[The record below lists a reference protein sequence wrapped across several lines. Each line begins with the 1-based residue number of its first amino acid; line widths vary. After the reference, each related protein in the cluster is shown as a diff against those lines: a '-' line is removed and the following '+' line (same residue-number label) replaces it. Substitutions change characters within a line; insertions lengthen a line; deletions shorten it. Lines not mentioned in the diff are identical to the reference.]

1 MSAVD
6 RGDMV
11 KKGRFQLWPCHCT
24 LQGEVRLEVVVPSL
38 PPEATSL
45 FLLFPPTTAASS
57 PHPTTSQAHRVP
69 LVRDETSPNIYHATS
84 PGRSTPGP
92 VRVSLCY
99 PNTSGSLTAVSTT
112 QFVYTTADHSHVVE
126 EVLSHVRGGLPL
138 QSEMIPSLESPAGLS
153 ELDSVLTVAVQGL
166 ERDLQTAV
174 GASQNPRAPRFTLF
188 HLASHH
194 NLMCLAKHL
203 VTLPQAI
210 LSLCLHDEQDL
221 TPVDIARDS
230 GNKKM
235 LKILTSTLLQSSSVV
250 ASEAPLSGSGAASVS
265 SSMRNSQDELLRFRE
280 INEEWRGQIKRHK
293 VSCSSMGSS
302 NFNPETTTAS
312 SRDRLSTPPFSG
324 PVPTST
330 KVTHRRKSIAVMEH
344 RHLMASGC
352 LQLRTEDPE
361 LARSERSRKQS
372 WSVVVGEAD
381 CRSVDTG
388 LNELDRLIATDRV
401 QQCVTGSTEQGGG
414 ANNHLD
420 PTHLNLLSC
429 YSVSCP
435 LLTEDEESG
444 TNSHLTS
451 TRTSPGPDY
460 TPDSSPP
467 PHLPPPPFLST
478 SISVPEDLSE
488 TGVHLHLQRAAQAP
502 PTSSS
507 LSPSPSPVP
516 SCSTVN
522 VPQVITTRYSTEN
535 LHDNMVLP
543 PNNERSSGGDCN
555 GTTEEE
561 EDVGLPLLESE
572 MNHDDRGKEDE
583 EEDEEELCQSISA
596 PHLMADSEEESA
608 VNQHSNTR
616 DAPNNHSAVG
626 SNKKVMFGNENSTAH
641 GNGHAAVDRSESN
654 PTGRSRKKSHRRSQ
668 SMSVVELS
676 IPTGDVKTVLDTGSD
691 EERKSKRKS
700 ARSSTLKPAHSPLTE
715 SAQSSDQPSSA
726 SASRSSSM
734 KDNRSR
740 ASSLLTDASSMHES
754 DDTMSEEDDTMPELS
769 GMSCASL
776 EGGDQDEPAITNTTP
791 LVNES
796 EQQYLRPQMNDL
808 PDGGRTDVVLR
819 GRKGRPRVSQEL
831 RYSADVLTAY
841 KDTLEANL
849 GPASRRLNSESIDER
864 KDLGGTGGAYPSNE
878 ALVDDGKVDQE
889 KRSIANDSVFD
900 HDVALSDV
908 DVRVQSDD
916 SLSQGKNSPTLS
928 PAHRDTKRRIQRS
941 PFLGRR
947 HHTVRERTPPK
958 PKNKLLRGLTKE
970 DVSPVIGKMRSI
982 LNSHEDEPAVEP
994 EPDATSPGGGST
1006 SLDRVPRSPVV
1017 KTNGT
1022 TMPTQPSFTS
1032 QISPLSKAANS
1043 AHPSSP
1049 LFSPP
1054 SPSRQISSPPAINTA
1069 PNHQGPV
1076 PKSSSEKML
1085 NSSHPPPPRSGK
1097 KKPKTKS
1104 MSLDQSSPAMK
1115 DIISMRNAVAEPLP
1129 EEFLEE
1135 DEEEN
1140 KPSGKKDT
1148 SKVKLI
1154 RDNFIRRSKSRM
1166 KAFNILGG
1174 GADVEKA
1181 ITESYSKGSG
1191 GTGAVRAKS
1200 MKQRPKLNDVF
1211 PHQEQSKKS
1220 PQHKAKEDKEEEEE
1234 KDRKREPPRKLGP
1247 EHRRDSDSSLVNS
1260 PTHSG
1265 VDHSLSVVDESQK
1278 GGQRSPD
1285 PNNLSPAPPEN
1296 LSDSDREEVAQQLV
1310 RSMSQ
1315 SHPELELMEETSW
1328 TRTIDRRLLRKMNKN
1343 ERDRQNIIHELIQ
1356 TERHHY
1362 RALHVLKLV
1371 FKSQM
1376 EKHLSEESL
1385 EIMFPQLDNLIEIS
1399 RSFLDR
1405 LEDRRGRDGPNVIIQ
1420 DISDVLLEE
1429 YTADRREKIL
1439 NTFGEFCTYHL
1450 IATEMYKEQLKK
1462 KPFGRLV
1469 QQLYRIKECQRLYLP
1484 DYYTTVSQ
1492 RLTKMVQFVARLVK
1506 KTEVLKLDH
1515 AERLR
1520 QCQQAL
1526 ESLVTAV
1533 DQRVDERKNQMEL
1546 EEIQDKL
1553 EISLPRTA
1561 AKNPVLR
1568 AMRDLNLVAQ
1578 NRRLIKRGYTLLIH
1592 GHGKQLPVHI
1602 LLVTDLVVLLTE
1614 RDQKYNLPAILD
1626 LKPPIIRLYDLH
1638 VRVNASVRSGIQLL
1652 LLEKGSAPEMF
1663 RLEFKSK
1670 KEAKEWEVTLTQAGD
1685 VCREKA
1691 IKCGTYS

>member
-1 MSAVD
+1 
-6 RGDMV
+6 
-11 KKGRFQLWPCHCT
+11 
-24 LQGEVRLEVVVPSL
+24 
-38 PPEATSL
+38 
-45 FLLFPPTTAASS
+45 
-57 PHPTTSQAHRVP
+57 
-69 LVRDETSPNIYHATS
+69 
-84 PGRSTPGP
+84 
-92 VRVSLCY
+92 
-99 PNTSGSLTAVSTT
+99 
-112 QFVYTTADHSHVVE
+112 
-126 EVLSHVRGGLPL
+126 
-138 QSEMIPSLESPAGLS
+138 
-153 ELDSVLTVAVQGL
+153 
-166 ERDLQTAV
+166 
-174 GASQNPRAPRFTLF
+174 
-188 HLASHH
+188 
-194 NLMCLAKHL
+194 
-203 VTLPQAI
+203 
-210 LSLCLHDEQDL
+210 
-221 TPVDIARDS
+221 
-230 GNKKM
+230 
-235 LKILTSTLLQSSSVV
+235 
-250 ASEAPLSGSGAASVS
+250 
-265 SSMRNSQDELLRFRE
+265 
-280 INEEWRGQIKRHK
+280 
-293 VSCSSMGSS
+293 
-302 NFNPETTTAS
+302 
-312 SRDRLSTPPFSG
+312 
-324 PVPTST
+324 
-330 KVTHRRKSIAVMEH
+330 
-344 RHLMASGC
+344 
-352 LQLRTEDPE
+352 
-361 LARSERSRKQS
+361 
-372 WSVVVGEAD
+372 
-381 CRSVDTG
+381 
-388 LNELDRLIATDRV
+388 
-401 QQCVTGSTEQGGG
+401 
-414 ANNHLD
+414 
-420 PTHLNLLSC
+420 
-429 YSVSCP
+429 
-435 LLTEDEESG
+435 
-444 TNSHLTS
+444 
-451 TRTSPGPDY
+451 
-460 TPDSSPP
+460 
-467 PHLPPPPFLST
+467 
-478 SISVPEDLSE
+478 
-488 TGVHLHLQRAAQAP
+488 
-502 PTSSS
+502 
-507 LSPSPSPVP
+507 
-516 SCSTVN
+516 
-522 VPQVITTRYSTEN
+522 
-535 LHDNMVLP
+535 
-543 PNNERSSGGDCN
+543 
-555 GTTEEE
+555 
-561 EDVGLPLLESE
+561 
-572 MNHDDRGKEDE
+572 
-583 EEDEEELCQSISA
+583 
-596 PHLMADSEEESA
+596 MADSEEEST
-608 VNQHSNTR
+608 VNQHR
-616 DAPNNHSAVG
+616 DAPSNHSAVG
-626 SNKKVMFGNENSTAH
+626 SNKRVMFGNENSTAH
-641 GNGHAAVDRSESN
+641 GNGHAAVDRSDST

-676 IPTGDVKTVLDTGSD
+676 IPTGGMKTVLDTGSD

-700 ARSSTLKPAHSPLTE
+700 AKSSMLKPTHSPLAE
-715 SAQSSDQPSSA
+715 GAQSSDQPSSA

-769 GMSCASL
+769 GMSGASL
-776 EGGDQDEPAITNTTP
+776 EGGDQDDPAVTNTTP
-791 LVNES
+791 LVNET
-796 EQQYLRPQMNDL
+796 EQQYLRLQMHDS

-831 RYSADVLTAY
+831 RYSADVLIAY

-864 KDLGGTGGAYPSNE
+864 KHLGETGGAYPSNE

-889 KRSIANDSVFD
+889 KRSVANDSVFY

-928 PAHRDTKRRIQRS
+928 PAHRDTKRRFQRS
-941 PFLGRR
+941 PLLGRR
-947 HHTVRERTPPK
+947 HHTVREGTPPT
-958 PKNKLLRGLTKE
+958 PKKKLLRGLTKE
-970 DVSPVIGKMRSI
+970 DVTPVIGKMRSI
-982 LNSHEDEPAVEP
+982 LNSHDDEPAVEP

-1006 SLDRVPRSPVV
+1006 SLDRVPRSPIV

-1022 TMPTQPSFTS
+1022 STPTQPSFTS

-1049 LFSPP
+1049 PFSPP

-1069 PNHQGPV
+1069 QNHQGPV
-1076 PKSSSEKML
+1076 PKSSSENML
-1085 NSSHPPPPRSGK
+1085 NSSHPPPSRSGK
-1097 KKPKTKS
+1097 KHKTKS
-1104 MSLDQSSPAMK
+1104 MSLDPTSPAMK

-1234 KDRKREPPRKLGP
+1234 KESKREPPRKLGP
-1247 EHRRDSDSSLVNS
+1247 EHRRDSDSSLIS

-1265 VDHSLSVVDESQK
+1265 FDHSLSVVDESQK

-1405 LEDRRGRDGPNVIIQ
+1405 LEDRRGREGANVIIQ
-1420 DISDVLLEE
+1420 DISDILLEE

-1462 KPFGRLV
+1462 KQFGRLV

-1506 KTEVLKLDH
+1506 KTDVLKLDH
-1515 AERLR
+1515 TERLR
-1520 QCQQAL
+1520 LCRQAL
-1526 ESLVTAV
+1526 ESLVAAV

-1546 EEIQDKL
+1546 EQIQDKL

-1568 AMRDLNLVAQ
+1568 AMKDLNLVAQ
-1578 NRRLIKRGYTLLIH
+1578 NRRLTKRGYTLLIH
-1592 GHGKQLPVHI
+1592 GHGKQLRKSDSLKVLCYSYMHSVNVWLVTCLCVWL
-1602 LLVTDLVVLLTE
+1602 LLVLYKSHCECYCIHIVLGTVG
-1614 RDQKYNLPAILD
+1614 QLPYCTIGIHVYIQCTVCWRCTISD
-1626 LKPPIIRLYDLH
+1626 VDNKNFRTYMPI
-1638 VRVNASVRSGIQLL
+1638 
-1652 LLEKGSAPEMF
+1652 
-1663 RLEFKSK
+1663 
-1670 KEAKEWEVTLTQAGD
+1670 
-1685 VCREKA
+1685 CRCVLA
-1691 IKCGTYS
+1691 TA